1 MTPEVQAAVDT
12 FTAWAARRW
21 RGVSPDDIGQQAALV
36 ALEAKTDDP
45 AAIFTA
51 CRRRVGREAC
61 RWQSPVT
68 VSRGG
73 RSTALDCRPATFH
86 EAAHGGIADSAE
98 SLLASAQLAARF
110 EELTA
115 AVVAAEQHAA
125 RGLPRFVR
133 EIGAEAT
140 RGRRYGMHVEL
151 AERYGITAVQVVYAL
166 GRYSRETARCPKVR
180 ALRAALAELKE
191 EILS

>member
-1 MTPEVQAAVDT
+1 MTPDVQRAVASFTSWASRRWHGVDADDIRQQAAV
-12 FTAWAARRW
+12 
-21 RGVSPDDIGQQAALV
+21 V

-45 AAIFTA
+45 AAVFTA

-68 VSRGG
+68 VSSGG
-73 RSTALDCRPATFH
+73 RSTALDFRSAPLHDSCATTR
-86 EAAHGGIADSAE
+86 ETPE
-98 SLLASAQLAARF
+98 SLLAAAQLAARL
-110 EELTA
+110 ETLTT
-115 AVVAAEQHAA
+115 AVLAAEQHAA

-166 GRYSRETARCPKVR
+166 GRYSRATARCQKVR
-180 ALRAALAELKE
+180 ALRAALVALKD
-191 EILS
+191 EIRS